1 MPNRPPSRSE
11 ARRYATLAAFA
22 AETAVAVGRSIRA
35 DDVEIVTH
43 KVGRANFATAAD
55 HAAEAAIKKRLRA
68 HDRTIPILAEESAQD
83 ELRSAPRLWVVDP
96 IDGTLNFSRALP
108 FYCVAIGYV
117 EAGRV
122 RAAAIHAPRTGETFV
137 ASHGGGTTLN
147 GTRVTVSS
155 VRKATEA
162 FAVANLPFKAAAAKD
177 SRFVA
182 LNATTVRLRV
192 FGSAALEIAYV
203 ACGKLDLF
211 VHEQLAPWDIAAA
224 GLIAREAGAVVR
236 SLSTGKDATWDEPA
250 VIIGN
255 RSVVTDAL
263 ETMALVRLAR
273 SRS

>member
-11 ARRYATLAAFA
+11 VRRYATLAALA
-22 AETAVAVGRSIRA
+22 AETAVSVGASIRA

-43 KVGRANFATAAD
+43 KAGRANFATAAD
-55 HAAEAAIKKRLRA
+55 HAAEATIKKRLRA

-236 SLSTGKDATWDEPA
+236 SLSTGKDAAWDEPA

-255 RSVVTDAL
+255 RGVVTDAL

>member
-1 MPNRPPSRSE
+1 MPIRPPSRSE
-11 ARRYATLAAFA
+11 ARRYATLAALA
-22 AETAVAVGRSIRA
+22 AETAVAVGTAIRA

-43 KVGRANFATAAD
+43 KTGRANFATAAD

-68 HDRTIPILAEESAQD
+68 HDPMVPILAEESADDQ
-83 ELRSAPRLWVVDP
+83 LRSSERLWVVDP
-96 IDGTLNFSRALP
+96 IDGTLNFSRSLP

-117 EAGRV
+117 EAGQV
-122 RAAAIHAPRTGETFV
+122 RAAAIHAPRTGETFT
-137 ASHGGGTTLN
+137 ASAGAGTTLN
-147 GTRVTVSS
+147 GRRVTVST
-155 VRKATEA
+155 VRRATDA
-162 FAVANLPFKAAAAKD
+162 FAVTNLSFKAASKKD

-211 VHEQLAPWDIAAA
+211 VHESLAPWDIAAA

-236 SLSTGKDATWDEPA
+236 SLSTGKDAAWDEPS

-255 RSVVTDAL
+255 RSVVKDAL
-263 ETMALVRLAR
+263 ETMSLVRLAR
-273 SRS
+273 SRA

>member
-1 MPNRPPSRSE
+1 MPNRPPSRPD
-11 ARRYATLAAFA
+11 ARRYATLAALA
-22 AETAVAVGRSIRA
+22 AKTAVTVGAAIRA

-43 KVGRANFATAAD
+43 KKGRANFATAAD

-68 HDRTIPILAEESAQD
+68 HDASIPILAEESAD
-83 ELRSAPRLWVVDP
+83 LDLRSADRLWVVDP

-117 EAGRV
+117 EAGFV

-147 GTRVTVSS
+147 GMRVGVSTV
-155 VRKATEA
+155 REATEA
-162 FAVANLPFKAAAAKD
+162 FAVTNLSFKAAAKKD

-182 LNATTVRLRV
+182 LNATVVRLRV

-211 VHEQLAPWDIAAA
+211 IHESLAPWDVAAA

-236 SLSTGKDATWDEPA
+236 SLSTGRDAAWDEPA

-255 RSVVTDAL
+255 AAVVKDAL

-273 SRS
+273 SRG

>member
-1 MPNRPPSRSE
+1 MV
-11 ARRYATLAAFA
+11 AAATRRYAALADLA
-22 AETAVAVGRSIRA
+22 AETAVAVGDRIRV
-35 DDVEIVTH
+35 DDVEIVTR
-43 KVGRANFATAAD
+43 KRGRANFATAAD

-117 EAGRV
+117 EGGQV

-224 GLIAREAGAVVR
+224 GLVAREAGAVVR
-236 SLSTGKDATWDEPA
+236 SLSTGKDAAWDEPA

-255 RSVVTDAL
+255 RNVVKDAL

>member
-11 ARRYATLAAFA
+11 VRRYATLAALA
-22 AETAVAVGRSIRA
+22 AETAVSVGASIRA

-43 KVGRANFATAAD
+43 KAGRANFATAAD
-55 HAAEAAIKKRLRA
+55 HAAEATIKKRLRA

-182 LNATTVRLRV
+182 LNATTVLLRV

-236 SLSTGKDATWDEPA
+236 SLSTGKDAAWDEPA

-255 RSVVTDAL
+255 RGVVTDAL

>member
-1 MPNRPPSRSE
+1 MPIRPPSRSE
-11 ARRYATLAAFA
+11 ARRYATLAALA
-22 AETAVAVGRSIRA
+22 AETAVAVGTAIRA
-35 DDVEIVTH
+35 DDIEIVTH
-43 KVGRANFATAAD
+43 KTGRANFATAAD

-68 HDRTIPILAEESAQD
+68 ADPTVPILAEESADDQ
-83 ELRSAPRLWVVDP
+83 LRSSERLWVVDP

-122 RAAAIHAPRTGETFV
+122 RAAAIHAPRTGETFA
-137 ASHGGGTTLN
+137 ASAGAGTTLN
-147 GTRVTVSS
+147 GRRVTVST
-155 VRKATEA
+155 VRQATEA
-162 FAVANLPFKAAAAKD
+162 FAVTNLSFKAASKKD

-211 VHEQLAPWDIAAA
+211 VHESLAPWDIAAA

-236 SLSTGKDATWDEPA
+236 SLSTGKDASWDEPS

-255 RSVVTDAL
+255 RSVVKDAL
-263 ETMALVRLAR
+263 ETMSLVRLAR
-273 SRS
+273 SRA